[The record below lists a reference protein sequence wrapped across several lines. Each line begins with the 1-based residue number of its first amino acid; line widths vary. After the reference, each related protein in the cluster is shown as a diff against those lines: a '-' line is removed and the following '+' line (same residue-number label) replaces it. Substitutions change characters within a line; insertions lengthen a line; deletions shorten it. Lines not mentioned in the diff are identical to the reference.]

1 MASRRSL
8 YEVLNVSAD
17 AEPVVIEAAYRAL
30 MKKYHPDQS
39 PAAAAAGR
47 STAAEINQAFAILR
61 DPGQRADYD
70 RREGARNPAFHLAA
84 YQPPSPPRRS
94 AFGWA
99 GWFVALLLGGI
110 LYVLIEGQGGIVPPV
125 AGLGNAGAD
134 SAEFDHRTQPEVIP
148 PYLASPDPTAIDRE
162 IMAREAAAA
171 KAAAAAARRARQQK
185 ERVGAELE
193 MLDLPPVAALPADVA
208 YRPVRKAPPRRR
220 AAKRPAETSDE
231 DFLKREGYVY

>member
-30 MKKYHPDQS
+30 MKKYHPDQA
-39 PAAAAAGR
+39 PAPAAAGR
-47 STAAEINQAFAILR
+47 SSATEINQAFAILR

-70 RREGARNPAFHLAA
+70 RREGARNQAYHLAA
-84 YQPPSPPRRS
+84 YQAPPPPRRS

-99 GWFVALLLGGI
+99 GWFVAVLLGGI
-110 LYVLIEGQGGIVPPV
+110 LYVLIEGQGGIVPPA
-125 AGLGNAGAD
+125 AGLGNAGGE
-134 SAEFDHRTQPEVIP
+134 SAEFDHRSQPEIIP
-148 PYLASPDPTAIDRE
+148 PYLASPVPTAIDRE

-171 KAAAAAARRARQQK
+171 KAAAAARRARKDK
-185 ERVGAELE
+185 ERSANEPDI
-193 MLDLPPVAALPADVA
+193 LDLPPVAALPAEAA
-208 YRPVRKAPPRRR
+208 YRPVRRAPRRR
-220 AAKRPAETSDE
+220 GAPRPAEVGEE

>member
-70 RREGARNPAFHLAA
+70 RREGARTQAFHLAA
-84 YQPPSPPRRS
+84 YQPPPPPPRRS

-125 AGLGNAGAD
+125 AGLGNEGGD
-134 SAEFDHRTQPEVIP
+134 SAELDHRSQPEVIP
-148 PYLASPDPTAIDRE
+148 PFLTSPGPTAIDRE

-171 KAAAAAARRARQQK
+171 KAAAAARRARQEK
-185 ERVGAELE
+185 ELSSGELD
-193 MLDLPPVAALPADVA
+193 MLDLPPAAALPAEVA
-208 YRPVRKAPPRRR
+208 YRPVRRAPPRRR